1 MSITAQEQEKAN
13 KILNSMMEDAEKPL
27 IFLRHYEIEMSDE
40 KEAEEKAYEVN
51 DGWGPF
57 VNAEAHGK
65 VLCFG
70 TNDLVAVMNKPK
82 DKKTLT
88 DYAGQLNE
96 SWFGGKGTLLT
107 CMEGRQKYATEWNAY
122 VAKKASAA

>member
-1 MSITAQEQEKAN
+1 MSITKQEQEKAN
-13 KILNSMMEDAEKPL
+13 KILNSIMEDAETPL
-27 IFLRHYEIEMSDE
+27 IFLRHYEVEMASE

-65 VLCFG
+65 TLCFG
-70 TNDLVAVMNKPK
+70 TNDLVAIMNKPK
-82 DKKTLT
+82 DKKFLT

-96 SWFGGKGTLLT
+96 NWFGGKGTLLT
-107 CMEGRQKYATEWNAY
+107 RMEGCQKYVEEWKAY

>member
-13 KILNSMMEDAEKPL
+13 KIFNAMMEDAEKPL

-40 KEAEEKAYEVN
+40 KEAEEKAFDIN

-65 VLCFG
+65 TLCFG
-70 TNDLVAVMNKPK
+70 TNDLAAVMNKPK

-96 SWFGGKGTLLT
+96 SWFGGKGTRLT

>member
-1 MSITAQEQEKAN
+1 MSITKQEQEKAN
-13 KILNSMMEDAEKPL
+13 MVLNSIMEDAEKPI
-27 IFLRHYEIEMSDE
+27 IFLRHYEVEMASE

-65 VLCFG
+65 TLCFA

-88 DYAGQLNE
+88 DYAGQLND
-96 SWFGGKGTLLT
+96 SWFDGKGTLLT
-107 CMEGRQKYATEWNAY
+107 RMEGCQKYAEEWKAY

>member
-13 KILNSMMEDAEKPL
+13 KILNSIMEDAETPL
-27 IFLRHYEIEMSDE
+27 IFLRHYEVEMASE
-40 KEAEEKAYEVN
+40 KEAAEKAYEVN

-65 VLCFG
+65 TLCFG
-70 TNDLVAVMNKPK
+70 TNDLVAIMNKPK

-96 SWFGGKGTLLT
+96 SWFDGKGELLSR
-107 CMEGRQKYATEWNAY
+107 MEGCQKYAEEWNAY

>member
-13 KILNSMMEDAEKPL
+13 KVFNAMMEDAEKPL
-27 IFLRHYEIEMSDE
+27 IFLRHSEVEMASE
-40 KEAEEKAYEVN
+40 KEAEEKAYEIN

-57 VNAEAHGK
+57 VNAETHGK
-65 VLCFG
+65 TLCFG
-70 TNDLVAVMNKPK
+70 TNELAAVMNKPR

-88 DYAGQLNE
+88 DFAGQLNA
-96 SWFGGKGTLLT
+96 SWFDGKGTLLT
-107 CMEGRQKYATEWNAY
+107 CMEGRQKYAEEWNAY